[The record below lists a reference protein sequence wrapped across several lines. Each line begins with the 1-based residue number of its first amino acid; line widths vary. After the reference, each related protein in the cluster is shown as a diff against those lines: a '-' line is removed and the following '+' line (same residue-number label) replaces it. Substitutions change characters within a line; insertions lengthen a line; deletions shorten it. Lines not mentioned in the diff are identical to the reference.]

1 MDARRDL
8 SILSRRETR
17 MKTSGPNYR
26 PNRYTYIYTSVFNVS
41 RTVSKTRQLSV
52 AEFSKIVNNRRS
64 LLGTDNSIAG
74 SLMSVFTEA
83 GVKKYLHKTAQL
95 IGA

>member
-17 MKTSGPNYR
+17 MKTSRPNYR
-26 PNRYTYIYTSVFNVS
+26 PNRYIYTSVFNVS
-41 RTVSKTRQLSV
+41 RTVSRIRRLSV

>member
-1 MDARRDL
+1 MYPRRL
-8 SILSRRETR
+8 TCRGPCPGPGLSR
-17 MKTSGPNYR
+17 
-26 PNRYTYIYTSVFNVS
+26 NVD
-41 RTVSKTRQLSV
+41 V